1 MKNDMEDYIKEI
13 QQLIAQEKARTPPS
27 NKPSPS
33 DILLA
38 AREMMKKV
46 KDKNDRSNK
55 TNR

>member
-1 MKNDMEDYIKEI
+1 MTDTEEHIREIKRA
-13 QQLIAQEKARTPPS
+13 IARETARTPPS

-46 KDKNDRSNK
+46 KDKNDRSNQN
-55 TNR
+55 NR